1 VPGLSTHGG
10 KFQLSVG
17 WRVAEANKSYF
28 ASRVNKDFT
37 RLWNPH
43 EKLSVMDVTAGYSLN
58 RRTSILASLPI
69 VFNDFSM
76 LYPPKGPNE
85 GTNKSQPVRGVGDLS
100 IFSQT
105 WLLDSKKHPFE
116 NVALGVG
123 LKFPTGNWNYKG
135 LLPDETGQNFKNRPV
150 YPPAV
155 MPGDGGLGVLVGYQA
170 YKSFLQPRFLTNFSV
185 FTSGNYLIN
194 PRNQNGTPS
203 MVASLGV
210 PLTPN
215 FADDLTNSVA
225 DTYNLQAGIN
235 WRPPGV
241 WDKPKLKGLRLR
253 CTYNWEGLA
262 PRDLIGGNS
271 GFRQSGYTMSVGPGL
286 VWVKGRDIFLVD
298 VPITFAQYI
307 NPSQSLLPGLPGP
320 PVNGIPTPA
329 PVNFR
334 RQMGLVAPVALT
346 MRYIRTF

>member
-1 VPGLSTHGG
+1 VPGIGSHGG
-10 KFQLSVG
+10 KYQLSVG

-28 ASRVNKDFT
+28 DSRVNKDFT

-43 EKLSVMDVTAGYSLN
+43 EKLSIMDVTAGYAIN
-58 RRTSILASLPI
+58 RRTSIQASLPI

-85 GTNKSQPVRGVGDLS
+85 GTNKSTSVRGVGDLS

-105 WLLDSKKHPFE
+105 WLLDGKKSPRH

-123 LKFPTGNWNYKG
+123 LKFPTGNWRYQS
-135 LLPDETGQNFKNRPV
+135 LLPDETGKNFKDRTA
-150 YPPAV
+150 YPPAIL
-155 MPGDGGLGVLVGYQA
+155 PGDGGLGVLVGYQA
-170 YKSFLQPRFLTNFSV
+170 YKTFLQPRWLTNFSV

-194 PRNQNGTPS
+194 PRNQNGAPS
-203 MVASLGV
+203 MVSSLGV

-215 FADDLTNSVA
+215 FANVLTNSVP

-241 WDKPKLKGLRLR
+241 WDKPKLKGLRFR
-253 CTYNWEGLA
+253 CTYNLEGLA
-262 PRDLIGGNS
+262 ARDLIGGND
-271 GFRQSGYTMSVGPGL
+271 GFRQSGYAMSVGPGL
-286 VWVKGRDIFLVD
+286 VWVKGRDIFLFD
-298 VPITFAQYI
+298 VPIVFNQHI
-307 NPSQSLLPGLPGP
+307 NPSQSLLPGPPGP
-320 PVNGIPTPA
+320 PINGIPQPS

-334 RQMGLVAPVALT
+334 RQMGLVAPVSLS

>member
-1 VPGLSTHGG
+1 MPGIGTHGG
-10 KFQLSVG
+10 KYQLSVG
-17 WRVAEANKSYF
+17 WRYLNANRSYF
-28 ASRVNKDFT
+28 DSRVNKDFT
-37 RLWNPH
+37 RLWKPT
-43 EKLSVMDVTAGYSLN
+43 ERLSVMDVSAGYSITK
-58 RRTSILASLPI
+58 RTSIQASLPI

-76 LYPPKGPNE
+76 LYPPKGAGQGE
-85 GTNKSQPVRGVGDLS
+85 RKTQPVRGVGDLS

-105 WLLDSKKHPFE
+105 WLLDGKKHPFE
-116 NVALGVG
+116 NVAIGAG
-123 LKFPTGNWNYKG
+123 LKFPTGNFKYQG
-135 LLPDETGQNFKNRPV
+135 LLPDETGQNFHNRPV

-203 MVASLGV
+203 IVSSLGV

-215 FADDLTNSVA
+215 FANVLTNSVA
-225 DTYNLQAGIN
+225 DTYALQWGVN

-241 WDKPKLKGLRLR
+241 WDKPRLKGFRLR
-253 CTYNWEGLA
+253 CVGNLEGLA
-262 PRDLIGGNS
+262 ARDLIGGNS
-271 GFRQSGYTMSVGPGL
+271 GFRQSGYVLTVGPGL
-286 VWVKGRDIFLVD
+286 VWAKGKDILLID
-298 VPITFAQYI
+298 VPIVFNQHI

-320 PVNGIPTPA
+320 PINGIPTPGKI
-329 PVNFR
+329 NFR
-334 RQMGLVAPVALT
+334 RQLGMVAPVSLS